1 MVTYNLSRRPA
12 ESFQNLRRLNT
23 MLDEAFGA
31 WPFGVPNSSVT
42 AAWLPA
48 VDVFENKDAVKIV
61 AELPGVRPSDVK
73 IALENNTLSLTGE
86 KQQVA
91 EESADRVHRYER
103 TYGAFERTFTL
114 PSTVDADRIEA
125 LFEHGVLTIS
135 IPKAERAKPRQI
147 EVKAK

>member
-23 MLDEAFGA
+23 MLDEAFGG
-31 WPFGVPNSSVT
+31 WPFGTPNSSVT

-61 AELPGVRPSDVK
+61 AELPGVQPSDVK

-91 EESADRVHRYER
+91 EENADRVHRYER
-103 TYGAFERTFTL
+103 TYGTFERTFTL